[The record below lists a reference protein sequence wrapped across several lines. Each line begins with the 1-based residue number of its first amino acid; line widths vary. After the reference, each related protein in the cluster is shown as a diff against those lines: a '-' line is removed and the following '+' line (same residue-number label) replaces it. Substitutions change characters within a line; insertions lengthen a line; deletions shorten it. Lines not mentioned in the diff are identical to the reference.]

1 MNPIRIDPE
10 IMSCMPCFAGTRV
23 PIKNFFDYLEEGES
37 VEEFLI
43 DFPTVS
49 REQVMALIELAKSR
63 VLPDA
68 A

>member
-10 IMSCMPCFAGTRV
+10 IMHGTPCFTGTRV
-23 PIKNFFDYLEEGES
+23 PIQNFFDYLEEGSS
-37 VEEFLI
+37 VDDSML

-49 REQVMALIELAKSR
+49 RDQIIALIELAKSR
-63 VLPDA
+63 LIPDA